1 MRFTVSVCVVWFQ
14 VDFGFCF
21 CLLLAASEWF
31 CCAALAGILL
41 DVLLDTVVSWLNRII
56 AFMR

>member
-1 MRFTVSVCVVWFQ
+1 MRFTVSVWVVWFQ
-14 VDFGFCF
+14 VAFGFCF
-21 CLLLAASEWF
+21 CLLLAAAAW
-31 CCAALAGILL
+31 CYCAALAGILL